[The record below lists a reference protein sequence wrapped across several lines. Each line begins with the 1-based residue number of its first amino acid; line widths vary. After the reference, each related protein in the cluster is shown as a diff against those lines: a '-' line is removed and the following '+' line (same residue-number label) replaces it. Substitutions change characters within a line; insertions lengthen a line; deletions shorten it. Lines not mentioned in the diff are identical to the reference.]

1 MTGLDI
7 VTLLIIAGAAILG
20 FLRGFTTEV
29 LAFLAWILVVVAV
42 KFFHAGFTALL
53 APMIGTAGGAAVLA
67 FALLAGVS
75 YFGGRL
81 IANTLG
87 GQMRNSVLGPIDRA
101 LGVGFGVAKGLIL
114 VSMGFLVL
122 MLVLDT
128 FEGGRTHRPK
138 WITKS
143 VTYPLLDT
151 TSAAIGDFV
160 DRRRKGEPV
169 FGGDNASV
177 DADTTSSANRPRRSK
192 HD

>member
-7 VTLLIIAGAAILG
+7 LTLLIIAGAAILG

-42 KFFHAGFTALL
+42 KFFHAGFTAIL
-53 APMIGTAGGAAVLA
+53 APMIGTEGGAAVLA
-67 FALLAGVS
+67 FALLAGLS

-87 GQMRNSVLGPIDRA
+87 GQMRNSALGPIDRA

-114 VSMGFLVL
+114 ASMGFLVL

-128 FEGGRTHRPK
+128 FEGGRSHRPK
-138 WITKS
+138 WITRS

-151 TSAAIGDFV
+151 TSAAIGEFA

-169 FGGDNASV
+169 FAADNADSNAGEV
-177 DADTTSSANRPRRSK
+177 KEAGSRRRKAD
-192 HD
+192 

>member
-7 VTLLIIAGAAILG
+7 ITLLIIAGAAVLG

-42 KFFHAGFTALL
+42 KFFHGGLTALL
-53 APMIGTAGGAAVLA
+53 APMIGTEGGAAVLA
-67 FALLAGVS
+67 FALLAGIS

-87 GQMRNSVLGPIDRA
+87 GQMRNSMLGPIDRA

-128 FEGGRTHRPK
+128 FDGGRAHRPK
-138 WITKS
+138 WITRS

-169 FGGDNASV
+169 FGDDNVSADMSAS
-177 DADTTSSANRPRRSK
+177 DENRPRRRK
-192 HD
+192 TD

>member
-7 VTLLIIAGAAILG
+7 ITLLIIAGAAILG

-42 KFFHAGFTALL
+42 KFFHAGLTAVL
-53 APMIGTAGGAAVLA
+53 APMIGTEGGAAVLA
-67 FALLAGVS
+67 FAMLAGLS

-87 GQMRNSVLGPIDRA
+87 GQMRNSMLGPIDRA

-169 FGGDNASV
+169 FGGDNAV
-177 DADTTSSANRPRRSK
+177 ADDAGDDEARPLRRRA
-192 HD
+192 D

>member
-7 VTLLIIAGAAILG
+7 ITLLIIAGAAILG

-42 KFFHAGFTALL
+42 KFFHAGLSAIL
-53 APMIGTAGGAAVLA
+53 APMIGTEGGAAVLA
-67 FALLAGVS
+67 FAVLAGLS

-87 GQMRNSVLGPIDRA
+87 GQMRNSMLGPIDRA

-138 WITKS
+138 WITRS

-169 FGGDNASV
+169 FGGENASV
-177 DADTTSSANRPRRSK
+177 DDASSEEPRPHRRKAD
-192 HD
+192 

>member
-7 VTLLIIAGAAILG
+7 ITLLIIAGAAILG

-42 KFFHAGFTALL
+42 KFFHAGLTAIL
-53 APMIGTAGGAAVLA
+53 APMIGTEGGAAVLA
-67 FALLAGVS
+67 FAMLAGLS

-87 GQMRNSVLGPIDRA
+87 GQMRNSMLGPIDRA

-160 DRRRKGEPV
+160 DRRRKGAPV
-169 FGGDNASV
+169 FGKDKASDAPDENAR
-177 DADTTSSANRPRRSK
+177 DDQN
-192 HD
+192 

>member
-7 VTLLIIAGAAILG
+7 ITLLIIAGAAILG

-29 LAFLAWILVVVAV
+29 LAFLAWILVVMAV
-42 KFFHAGFTALL
+42 KFFHAGFTAIL
-53 APMIGTAGGAAVLA
+53 APMIGTEGGAAVLA
-67 FALLAGVS
+67 FAVLAGLS

-87 GQMRNSVLGPIDRA
+87 SQMRNSALGPIDRA

-138 WITKS
+138 WITRS

-169 FGGDNASV
+169 FGGENASAD
-177 DADTTSSANRPRRSK
+177 DAASENERPHRRLP
-192 HD
+192 D

>member
-7 VTLLIIAGAAILG
+7 ITLLIIAGAAILG

-53 APMIGTAGGAAVLA
+53 APMIGTEGGAAVLA
-67 FALLAGVS
+67 FALLAGLS

-87 GQMRNSVLGPIDRA
+87 GQMRNSMLGPIDRA

-138 WITKS
+138 WITRS

-160 DRRRKGEPV
+160 DRRRKGAPV
-169 FGGDNASV
+169 FGIDNASTEAAEP
-177 DADTTSSANRPRRSK
+177 DAARPRRRK
-192 HD
+192 VD

>member
-7 VTLLIIAGAAILG
+7 ITLLILAGAAILG

-42 KFFHAGFTALL
+42 KFFHAGFTASL
-53 APMIGTAGGAAVLA
+53 APMIGTEGGAAVLA
-67 FALLAGVS
+67 FALLAGLS

-87 GQMRNSVLGPIDRA
+87 GQMRNSMLGPIDRA

-138 WITKS
+138 WITRS

-160 DRRRKGEPV
+160 DRRRKGAPV
-169 FGGDNASV
+169 FGGDNASTEAAERD
-177 DADTTSSANRPRRSK
+177 DARPRRRK
-192 HD
+192 VD